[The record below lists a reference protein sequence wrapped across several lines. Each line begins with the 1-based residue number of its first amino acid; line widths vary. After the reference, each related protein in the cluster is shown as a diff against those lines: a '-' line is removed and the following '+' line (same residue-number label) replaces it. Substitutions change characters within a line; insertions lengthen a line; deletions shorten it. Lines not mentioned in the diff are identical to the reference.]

1 MVISLASTALW
12 PLIVYFGLV
21 VFTVVSMIGISFV
34 LGQHHQERR
43 TGEPYESGNV
53 PTGSARLRFPVKYY
67 LVAMFFVIFDLEA
80 AFLFA
85 WAVSV
90 RESGWLGFFE
100 ALVFVSVLLI
110 ALFYLW
116 RQGALQWSSTANR
129 DRTKPQPSIGQSV
142 GDSTQ
147 IRRRRFE
154 SSLTTSRQPAGATNR
169 N

>member
-1 MVISLASTALW
+1 MVLCLASTALW

-34 LGQHHQERR
+34 LGERHQERR

-90 RESGWLGFFE
+90 RESGWMGFFE
-100 ALVFVSVLLI
+100 ALVFVGVLLI

-116 RQGALQWSSTANR
+116 RQGALQWSSTAKRNQ
-129 DRTKPQPSIGQSV
+129 TKPQAGIAQRV
-142 GDSTQ
+142 GDST
-147 IRRRRFE
+147 
-154 SSLTTSRQPAGATNR
+154 TTLR
-169 N
+169 